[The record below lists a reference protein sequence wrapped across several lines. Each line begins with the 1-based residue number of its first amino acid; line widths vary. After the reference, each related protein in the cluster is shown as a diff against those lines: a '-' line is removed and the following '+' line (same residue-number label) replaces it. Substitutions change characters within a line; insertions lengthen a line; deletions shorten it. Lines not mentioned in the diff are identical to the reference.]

1 MRRTLELEE
10 YDVKANDDGVFEI
23 KSSILEKTVANRTE
37 NTLEMLMTA
46 GIFPRNIT
54 KDMVYATLGRA

>member
-10 YDVKANDDGVFEI
+10 YDVKANDDGIFEI
-23 KSSILEKTVANRTE
+23 KSSILETTVANRTE

-46 GIFPRNIT
+46 GIFPTNIT